1 MRHFNERLAIR
12 YQLKLYPLGYETWP
26 DLHGFLDN
34 PSPAKAA
41 SNIDFFHITDESSW
55 DPKGRLPVGIG
66 VAMFPHGSLFSQ

>member
-12 YQLKLYPLGYETWP
+12 YQLKLDRLGYETRP

-41 SNIDFFHITDESSW
+41 SNIDFLHITDESSW
-55 DPKGRLPVGIG
+55 ESKGGC
-66 VAMFPHGSLFSQ
+66 Q